1 LCVEVNC
8 MSNEKDA
15 VRKGRRTAIEI
26 EQIVSEYESSG
37 LNRSQFCR
45 GHGLTLGV
53 LNRCLRR
60 LRAASDGGASGDGL
74 VAVELA
80 GKKLGVERASSCGLA
95 VVLRSG
101 RKIAV
106 SPGFDAATLQRVV
119 QVLETM

>member
-1 LCVEVNC
+1 LCVEVKG
-8 MSNEKDA
+8 MSDEQGVVQKE
-15 VRKGRRTAIEI
+15 RRTTAEI

-45 GHGLTLGV
+45 ERGLTLGV
-53 LNRCLRR
+53 VNRYLKR
-60 LRAASDGGASGDGL
+60 LRAACEGGASGGGL

-80 GKKLGVERASSCGLA
+80 GKKLGAKQAGSGGLA

-101 RKIAV
+101 REIAV
-106 SPGFDAATLQRVV
+106 SAGFDSATLQRLV